1 MAKFIR
7 TDFTHDI
14 IQNGSSYKV
23 YVCKDSETANFLHHA
38 MMTASPNV
46 KGAYWTVSTVRNAD
60 CRVPEF
66 FKDSNYY
73 FTIVEH
79 NNGNWDE
86 KATYELFLVS

>member
-1 MAKFIR
+1 
-7 TDFTHDI
+7 
-14 IQNGSSYKV
+14 
-23 YVCKDSETANFLHHA
+23 
-38 MMTASPNV
+38 
-46 KGAYWTVSTVRNAD
+46 VSTVRNAD